1 MDTTTDT
8 KTKVSKKV
16 SKKAK
21 PNTKPRKLNYTP
33 RHFSSKIA
41 EPEWLKMTQNELK
54 QTCVRLGLRV
64 GGTKP
69 ALVDRIRAHLAKDA
83 AMIRIQKLFRG
94 FVARETIRLKGPGLR
109 NHKICVNDCDFYSL
123 DTLNEIPDYQFF
135 SYRDARGFVYAFDL
149 FSLMTMFAKNRKIE
163 NPYNR
168 EEVQFSVICDIFS
181 LFKKTLLY
189 HPRSELASLNKKNLT
204 PINQQ
209 EPNEATR
216 LVLAADRL
224 RELRDGRTAVERV
237 VQAFMEID
245 NLGNYT
251 DHRWFVDLS
260 PDHCMRFYR
269 NYFTF
274 WTGNQLPLDV
284 RGKIC
289 AVANPFSR
297 INLVDI
303 QMKCIELI
311 EWMVYTGIDTEH
323 RTLGALH
330 VLSMLTTV
338 SIQARRSL
346 PWLSI

>member
-1 MDTTTDT
+1 MDANV
-8 KTKVSKKV
+8 KPKP
-16 SKKAK
+16 KA
-21 PNTKPRKLNYTP
+21 KPRKLNFTP
-33 RHFSSKIA
+33 RHFSRKIA
-41 EPEWLKMTQNELK
+41 EPEWLKMTQQELK

-69 ALVDRIRAHLAKDA
+69 VLLARIREYLAREA
-83 AMIRIQKLFRG
+83 AAIRVQKLFRG
-94 FVARETIRLKGPGLR
+94 FVARETIRLKGPGHR

-123 DTLNEIPDYQFF
+123 DPLNEIPDYQFF
-135 SYRDARGFVYAFDL
+135 SYRDTRGFVYAFDL

-168 EEVQFSVICDIFS
+168 EEVAFSIICDIFS

-189 HPRSELASLNKKNLT
+189 FPQSDLATLNKKHLT
-204 PINQQ
+204 PTKNT
-209 EPNEATR
+209 NEEVTH
-216 LVLAADRL
+216 VIWAAERL
-224 RELRDGRTAVERV
+224 RELRFGRTVTERV

-251 DHRWFVDLS
+251 DHRWFMDLS
-260 PDHCMRFYR
+260 LDHCMIFYR
-269 NYFTF
+269 NYFMF
-274 WTGNQLPLDV
+274 WTGRQIPLDIK
-284 RGKIC
+284 GKIC
-289 AVANPFSR
+289 AVGNPFSR

-303 QMKCIELI
+303 QLKCVELI